1 MFAQRSLHSK
11 LCKAVEKGEKEVME
25 MLLRFDIDLDYSDPF
40 GTPLHYAAFFG
51 QLQAAHILLD
61 KGAFPV
67 TKRAA
72 SMHASTV
79 GC

>member
-1 MFAQRSLHSK
+1 
-11 LCKAVEKGEKEVME
+11 

-67 TKRAA
+67 TMRAA
-72 SMHASTV
+72 SVHASTT